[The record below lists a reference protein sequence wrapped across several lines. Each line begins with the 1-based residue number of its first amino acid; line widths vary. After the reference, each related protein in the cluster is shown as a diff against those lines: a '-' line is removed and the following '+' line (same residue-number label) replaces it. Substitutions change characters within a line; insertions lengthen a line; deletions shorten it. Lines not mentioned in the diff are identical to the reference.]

1 MQPLMS
7 GLKLLKSFYGY
18 LGVDLKIL
26 KISSNVHYVAVLL
39 ILHQTWPVQAF
50 DGSWFWLWSSS
61 LHANLNI
68 KGQKYCNLIYQPI

>member
-7 GLKLLKSFYGY
+7 GLKLPKSIYGY

-26 KISSNVHYVAVLL
+26 KISICSITLHYVAVLL
-39 ILHQTWPVQAF
+39 VLHQTWPVQAF

-61 LHANLNI
+61 SHVNF
-68 KGQKYCNLIYQPI
+68 KY